1 MIINDFSDY
10 GKLKI
15 GKEEVDLV
23 MLMEEIEE
31 TISPLFQENS
41 SSFELNIKE
50 EELYMEID
58 YNRIKQVIINLIKNA
73 IEAKKEDKRLNI
85 KVSVKKLKEEVQIKI
100 EDDGIGMDKETLEK
114 IAKIFYTTKQNG
126 TGLGVALSKE
136 IIEQHHGTLHYDSQ
150 K

>member
-1 MIINDFSDY
+1 MLDINKKEKLKKYLPIIEDEINRTLVIINDFSDY

-73 IEAKKEDKRLNI
+73 IEAKRKI
-85 KVSVKKLKEEVQIKI
+85 K
-100 EDDGIGMDKETLEK
+100 D
-114 IAKIFYTTKQNG
+114 
-126 TGLGVALSKE
+126 
-136 IIEQHHGTLHYDSQ
+136 
-150 K
+150 